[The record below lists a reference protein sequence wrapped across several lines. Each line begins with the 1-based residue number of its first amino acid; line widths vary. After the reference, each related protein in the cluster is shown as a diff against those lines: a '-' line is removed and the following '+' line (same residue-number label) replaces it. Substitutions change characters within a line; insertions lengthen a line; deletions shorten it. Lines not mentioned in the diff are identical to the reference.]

1 MGRRVTT
8 RATPPD
14 ATRLGTARALPWRLD
29 CHVAAGDDS
38 AAADE
43 LRRALGAPRPWIPA
57 RWFYDDAGCDLFVQI
72 TALDEY
78 YQTRTEQALLD
89 EHMDALVR
97 GHGITELVEIG
108 SGAARK
114 TRTILDGM
122 EGAGTL
128 RRFIPFDIS
137 PGAIT
142 ASAADIAGAYPG
154 VRVHGVAGDFS
165 RHLSRIPRRPADG
178 RRMVAFLG
186 GTIGN
191 LDPPKR
197 RTMLRRLAR
206 LLRPGDCL
214 LMGTDLAHDPEVL
227 VRAYDDAEGITA
239 EFNRNII
246 RHINH
251 AYAGDADPGHFAH
264 VARWNARASR
274 IEMHLRA
281 RRDIDWNIA
290 GLGIVVPIEAGS
302 TIRTE
307 ISCKFTRESVRAMY
321 EDAGLALAAWNE
333 DPLGRYALSVATP
346 A

>member
-1 MGRRVTT
+1 MTT
-8 RATPPD
+8 RANPPGRS
-14 ATRLGTARALPWRLD
+14 TSRTAQAQPWRLD
-29 CHVAAGDDS
+29 CHVAAGDD
-38 AAADE
+38 AASADE
-43 LRRALGAPRPWIPA
+43 LRRALTAARPWIPA
-57 RWFYDDAGCDLFVQI
+57 RWFYDDAGCELFVRI

-89 EHMDALVR
+89 EHMCALVR
-97 GHGITELVEIG
+97 AHGTTELVEIG

-114 TRTILDGM
+114 TRAILDAM

-142 ASAADIAGAYPG
+142 ASAADIAAAYPG

-191 LDPPKR
+191 LDPPRR
-197 RTMLRRLAR
+197 RTMMRRLAR

-214 LMGTDLAHDPEVL
+214 LMGTDLAHDPDVL
-227 VRAYDDAEGITA
+227 VRAYDDAQGVTA
-239 EFNRNII
+239 AFNRNII

-251 AYAGDADPGHFAH
+251 AYAGDADPEHFAH

-281 RRDIDWNIA
+281 RRDIEWNIA
-290 GLGIVVPIEAGS
+290 GLGIVVPIEAGA

-307 ISCKFTRESVRAMY
+307 ISCKFTPDSARAMY
-321 EDAGLALAAWNE
+321 EDAGLSMAAWHE
-333 DPLGRYALSVATP
+333 DPLGRYALSVA
-346 A
+346 AAG

>member
-1 MGRRVTT
+1 MTT
-8 RATPPD
+8 RATPPGRVR
-14 ATRLGTARALPWRLD
+14 TRHHEALPWRLD
-29 CHVAAGDDS
+29 CHVAAGDDA

-43 LRRALGAPRPWIPA
+43 LRRGLTAQRPTIPA
-57 RWFYDDAGCDLFVQI
+57 RWFYDDEGCDLFVRI
-72 TALDEY
+72 TGLDAY

-97 GHGITELVEIG
+97 AQGTTELVEIG

-114 TRTILDGM
+114 TRAILDAM

-142 ASAADIAGAYPG
+142 ASAADIAAAYPG
-154 VRVHGVAGDFS
+154 TRVHGVAGDFS
-165 RHLSRIPRRPADG
+165 RHLPRIPRRPADG

-191 LDPPKR
+191 LEPAR
-197 RTMLRRLAR
+197 RRSMMRRLAR

-227 VRAYDDAEGITA
+227 VRAYDDAEGVTA

-251 AYAGDADPGHFAH
+251 AYAGDADPEHFAH

-281 RRDIDWNIA
+281 RRDIAWNIA
-290 GLGIVVPIEAGS
+290 GLGIVVPIDAGS

-307 ISCKFTRESVRAMY
+307 ISCKFTRESVTAMY
-321 EDAGLALAAWNE
+321 ADAGLALSAWHE

>member
-1 MGRRVTT
+1 MTT
-8 RATPPD
+8 RANPPGRS
-14 ATRLGTARALPWRLD
+14 TSRTAQAQPWRLD
-29 CHVAAGDDS
+29 CHVAAGDD
-38 AAADE
+38 AASADE
-43 LRRALGAPRPWIPA
+43 LRRALTAARPWIPA
-57 RWFYDDAGCDLFVQI
+57 RWFYDDAGCELFVRI

-89 EHMDALVR
+89 EHMGALVR
-97 GHGITELVEIG
+97 AYGTTELVEIG

-114 TRTILDGM
+114 TRAILDAM

-137 PGAIT
+137 PGAIA
-142 ASAADIAGAYPG
+142 ASAADIAAAYPG

-191 LDPPKR
+191 LDPPRR
-197 RTMLRRLAR
+197 RTMMRRLAR

-214 LMGTDLAHDPEVL
+214 LMGTDLAHDPDVL
-227 VRAYDDAEGITA
+227 VRAYDDAQGVTA
-239 EFNRNII
+239 AFNRNII

-251 AYAGDADPGHFAH
+251 AYAGDADPEHFAH

-281 RRDIDWNIA
+281 RRDIEWNIA
-290 GLGIVVPIEAGS
+290 GLGIVVPIEAGA

-307 ISCKFTRESVRAMY
+307 ISCKFTPDSARAMY
-321 EDAGLALAAWNE
+321 EDAGLSMAAWHE
-333 DPLGRYALSVATP
+333 DPLGRYALSVA
-346 A
+346 AAG

>member
-1 MGRRVTT
+1 VTT
-8 RATPPD
+8 HADPPGRS
-14 ATRLGTARALPWRLD
+14 AARTAQVHPWRLD
-29 CHVAAGDDS
+29 CHVAGGDDDAS
-38 AAADE
+38 ADE
-43 LRRALGAPRPWIPA
+43 LRRALTAARPWIPA
-57 RWFYDDAGCDLFVQI
+57 RWFYDDAGCELFVRI
-72 TALDEY
+72 TGLDEY

-89 EHMDALVR
+89 EHIGTLVR
-97 GHGITELVEIG
+97 AHGTTELVEIG

-114 TRTILDGM
+114 TRAILDAM

-137 PGAIT
+137 PGAIV
-142 ASAADIAGAYPG
+142 ASAADISAAYPG

-178 RRMVAFLG
+178 HRMVAFLG

-191 LDPPKR
+191 LDPPRR
-197 RTMLRRLAR
+197 RTMMRRLAR

-214 LMGTDLAHDPEVL
+214 LMGTDLAHDPQVL
-227 VRAYDDAEGITA
+227 VRAYDDAQGVTA

-251 AYAGDADPGHFAH
+251 AYAGDADPEHFAH
-264 VARWNARASR
+264 VARWNTRASR

-281 RRDIDWNIA
+281 RRDIEWNIA

-307 ISCKFTRESVRAMY
+307 ISCKFTPASARAMY
-321 EDAGLALAAWNE
+321 EDAGLALAAWHE
-333 DPLGRYALSVATP
+333 DPLGRYALSVA
-346 A
+346 AAG

>member
-1 MGRRVTT
+1 MTT
-8 RATPPD
+8 RANPPGRS
-14 ATRLGTARALPWRLD
+14 ASRTAQAQPWRLD
-29 CHVAAGDDS
+29 CHVAAGDD
-38 AAADE
+38 AASADE
-43 LRRALGAPRPWIPA
+43 LRRALTATRPWIPA
-57 RWFYDDAGCDLFVQI
+57 RWFYDDAGCELFVRI
-72 TALDEY
+72 TGLDEY

-89 EHMDALVR
+89 DHMGALVR
-97 GHGITELVEIG
+97 AYGTTELVEIG

-114 TRTILDGM
+114 TRAILDAM

-137 PGAIT
+137 PGAIA
-142 ASAADIAGAYPG
+142 ASAADIAAAYPG

-191 LDPPKR
+191 LDPPRR
-197 RTMLRRLAR
+197 RTMMRRLAR

-214 LMGTDLAHDPEVL
+214 LMGTDLAHDPDVL
-227 VRAYDDAEGITA
+227 VRAYDDAQGVTA
-239 EFNRNII
+239 AFNRNII

-251 AYAGDADPGHFAH
+251 AYAGDADPEHFAH
-264 VARWNARASR
+264 VARWNSRASR

-281 RRDIDWNIA
+281 RRDIEWNIA
-290 GLGIVVPIEAGS
+290 GLGIVVPIEAGA

-307 ISCKFTRESVRAMY
+307 ISCKFTPDSARAMY
-321 EDAGLALAAWNE
+321 EDAGLSLAAWHE
-333 DPLGRYALSVATP
+333 DPLGRYALSVA
-346 A
+346 AAG

>member
-1 MGRRVTT
+1 V
-8 RATPPD
+8 TPPESLKLVERD
-14 ATRLGTARALPWRLD
+14 ARGVDPAFRADVL
-29 CHVAAGDDS
+29 AGL
-38 AAADE
+38 AEPQKA
-43 LRRALGAPRPWIPA
+43 IPA
-57 RWFYDDAGCDLFVQI
+57 RWFYDDAGCGLFVGI

-89 EHMDALVR
+89 EHMGALVR
-97 GHGITELVEIG
+97 AYGTTELVEIG

-114 TRTILDGM
+114 TRAILDAM

-137 PGAIT
+137 PGAIA
-142 ASAADIAGAYPG
+142 ASAADIAAAYPG

-191 LDPPKR
+191 LDPPRR
-197 RTMLRRLAR
+197 RTMMRRLAR

-214 LMGTDLAHDPEVL
+214 LMGTDLAHDPDVL
-227 VRAYDDAEGITA
+227 VRAYDDAQGVTA
-239 EFNRNII
+239 AFNRNII

-251 AYAGDADPGHFAH
+251 AYAGDADPEHFAH

-281 RRDIDWNIA
+281 RRDIEWNIA
-290 GLGIVVPIEAGS
+290 GLGIVVPIEAGA

-307 ISCKFTRESVRAMY
+307 ISCKFTPDSARAMY
-321 EDAGLALAAWNE
+321 EDAGLSLAAWHE
-333 DPLGRYALSVATP
+333 DPLGRYALSVA
-346 A
+346 AAG

>member
-1 MGRRVTT
+1 MTT
-8 RATPPD
+8 RATPPGRTTTGS
-14 ATRLGTARALPWRLD
+14 AEALPWRLD
-29 CHVAAGDDS
+29 CHVAAGDDA

-43 LRRALGAPRPWIPA
+43 LRRALTAKRPWLPA
-57 RWFYDDAGCDLFVQI
+57 RWFYDDAGCELFVRI
-72 TALDEY
+72 TDLDEY

-89 EHMDALVR
+89 EHMHSLVR
-97 GHGITELVEIG
+97 AHGTSELVEIG

-114 TRTILDGM
+114 TRAILDSM

-137 PGAIT
+137 PGAVA
-142 ASAADIAGAYPG
+142 ASAADIAAAYPG
-154 VRVHGVAGDFS
+154 TRVHGVAGDFS

-191 LDPPKR
+191 LDPPR
-197 RTMLRRLAR
+197 RRSMMRRLAR

-214 LMGTDLAHDPEVL
+214 VMGTDLAHDPEVL
-227 VRAYDDAEGITA
+227 VRAYDDAQGVTA
-239 EFNRNII
+239 EFNRNIV

-251 AYAGDADPGHFAH
+251 AYAGDAEPADFAH

-281 RRDIDWNIA
+281 RRDIAWNIA
-290 GLGIVVPIEAGS
+290 GLGVVVPIEAGS

-307 ISCKFTRESVRAMY
+307 ISCKFTRDSVRAMY
-321 EDAGLALAAWNE
+321 DDAGLSLAAWHE
-333 DPLGRYALSVATP
+333 DPLGRYALSVAVS

>member
-1 MGRRVTT
+1 MTT
-8 RATPPD
+8 RANPPGRS
-14 ATRLGTARALPWRLD
+14 TSRTAQAQPWRLD
-29 CHVAAGDDS
+29 CHVAAGDD
-38 AAADE
+38 AASADE
-43 LRRALGAPRPWIPA
+43 LRRALTAARPWIPA
-57 RWFYDDAGCDLFVQI
+57 RWFYDDAGCELFVRI

-89 EHMDALVR
+89 EHMCALVR
-97 GHGITELVEIG
+97 AHGTTELVEIG

-114 TRTILDGM
+114 TRAILDAM

-137 PGAIT
+137 PGAIA
-142 ASAADIAGAYPG
+142 ASAADIAAAYPG

-191 LDPPKR
+191 LDPSRR
-197 RTMLRRLAR
+197 RTMMRRLAR

-214 LMGTDLAHDPEVL
+214 LMGTDLAHDPDVL
-227 VRAYDDAEGITA
+227 VRAYDDAQGVTA
-239 EFNRNII
+239 AFNRNII

-251 AYAGDADPGHFAH
+251 AYAGDADPEHFAH

-281 RRDIDWNIA
+281 RRDIEWNIA
-290 GLGIVVPIEAGS
+290 GLGIVVPIEAGA

-307 ISCKFTRESVRAMY
+307 ISCKFTPDSARAMY
-321 EDAGLALAAWNE
+321 EDAGLSMAAWHE
-333 DPLGRYALSVATP
+333 DPLGRYALSVA
-346 A
+346 AAG

>member
-1 MGRRVTT
+1 MSSRATHPGHVTT
-8 RATPPD
+8 QQAQP
-14 ATRLGTARALPWRLD
+14 LPWRLD
-29 CHVAAGDDS
+29 CHVAAGDDA

-43 LRRALGAPRPWIPA
+43 LRRALTDRRPWMPA
-57 RWFYDDAGCDLFVQI
+57 RWFYDDAGCELFVRI
-72 TALDEY
+72 TDLDEY

-89 EHMDALVR
+89 AHIDELVR
-97 GHGITELVEIG
+97 EQGTTELVEIG

-114 TRTILDGM
+114 TRAILDGM
-122 EGAGTL
+122 EAAGTL

-137 PGAIT
+137 PGAVA
-142 ASAADIAGAYPG
+142 ASATDIAAAYPG
-154 VRVHGVAGDFS
+154 TRVQGVAGDFS

-191 LDPPKR
+191 LEPPKR
-197 RTMLRRLAR
+197 RTMMRRLAR
-206 LLRPGDCL
+206 LVRPGDCL

-227 VRAYDDAEGITA
+227 VRAYDDAQGVTA

-251 AYAGDADPGHFAH
+251 AYAGDADPADFAH

-281 RRDIDWNIA
+281 RRDIAWNIA
-290 GLGIVVPIEAGS
+290 GLGIVVPIEAGA

-307 ISCKFTRESVRAMY
+307 ISCKFTPDSVRAMY
-321 EDAGLALAAWNE
+321 EDAGLALAAWHE
-333 DPLGRYALSVATP
+333 DPQGRYALSVATP
-346 A
+346 G

>member
-1 MGRRVTT
+1 MTT
-8 RATPPD
+8 RANPPGRS
-14 ATRLGTARALPWRLD
+14 ASRVAQAQPWRLD
-29 CHVAAGDDS
+29 CHVAAGDD
-38 AAADE
+38 AAPADE
-43 LRRALGAPRPWIPA
+43 LRRALTAARPWIPA
-57 RWFYDDAGCDLFVQI
+57 RWFYDDAGCELFVRI
-72 TALDEY
+72 TGLDEY

-89 EHMDALVR
+89 EHMGALVR
-97 GHGITELVEIG
+97 AHGTTELVEIG

-114 TRTILDGM
+114 TRAILDAM
-122 EGAGTL
+122 ESAGTL

-137 PGAIT
+137 PGAIA
-142 ASAADIAGAYPG
+142 ASAADIATAYPG

-191 LDPPKR
+191 LDPPRR
-197 RTMLRRLAR
+197 RTMMRRLAR

-214 LMGTDLAHDPEVL
+214 LMGTDLAHDPDVL
-227 VRAYDDAEGITA
+227 VRAYDDAQGVTA
-239 EFNRNII
+239 AFNRNII

-251 AYAGDADPGHFAH
+251 AYAGDADPEHFAH

-281 RRDIDWNIA
+281 RRDIEWNIA
-290 GLGIVVPIEAGS
+290 GLGIVVPIEAGA

-307 ISCKFTRESVRAMY
+307 ISCKFTPDSARAMY
-321 EDAGLALAAWNE
+321 EDAGLSLAAWHE
-333 DPLGRYALSVATP
+333 DPLGRYALSVA
-346 A
+346 AAG